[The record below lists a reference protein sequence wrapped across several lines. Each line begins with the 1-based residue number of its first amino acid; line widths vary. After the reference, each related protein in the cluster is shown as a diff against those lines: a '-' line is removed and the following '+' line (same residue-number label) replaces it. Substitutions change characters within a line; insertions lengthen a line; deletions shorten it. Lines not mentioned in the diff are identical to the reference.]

1 MAQLDEK
8 VRAFLDERRFAVL
21 ATINPD
27 GMPQQSTMW
36 YYVDGDEIV
45 MNTRRG
51 RIKERNLAGDPRL
64 SFCVEDGYEY
74 VTLIGTATLIYDQET
89 AQADIRR
96 MAILN
101 HGEEHGEA
109 QAERLFRKQERVTIR
124 MRVDKVSAHFD

>member
-1 MAQLDEK
+1 MVQLDEK
-8 VRAFLDERRFAVL
+8 RRAFLEERRFAVL

-36 YYVDGDEIV
+36 YYVDGDTIV

-51 RIKERNLAGDPRL
+51 RVKERNLARDPRL
-64 SFCVEDGYEY
+64 SICVEDGYDY
-74 VTLIGTATLIYDQET
+74 VTVSGTATLDYDQTT

-101 HGEEHGEA
+101 HGQERGEA
-109 QAERLFRKQERVTIR
+109 QARDLFSKQERVTIR
-124 MRVDKVSAHFD
+124 MRIEKITGELD

>member
-8 VRAFLDERRFAVL
+8 VRTFLAARRFAVL

-51 RIKERNLAGDPRL
+51 RVKERNLAREPRL
-64 SFCVEDGYEY
+64 SFCVEDGYDY
-74 VTLIGTATLIYDQET
+74 VTLTGAATLIYDQET
-89 AQADIRR
+89 AQADIRHL
-96 MAILN
+96 AILN
-101 HGEEHGEA
+101 HGPERGEA

-124 MRVDKVSAHFD
+124 LRVDKVSMHFD

>member
-1 MAQLDEK
+1 MAQVDEK
-8 VRAFLDERRFAVL
+8 VRTFLEERRFAVL

-51 RIKERNLAGDPRL
+51 RIKERNLARDPRL

-74 VTLIGTATLIYDQET
+74 VTLTGTATLIYDQDT

-96 MAILN
+96 MAIMN
-101 HGEEHGEA
+101 HGEEQGEA
-109 QAERLFRKQERVTIR
+109 QAQRLFRRQERVTIR
-124 MRVDKVSAHFD
+124 MQVDKVSAHFD

>member
-8 VRAFLDERRFAVL
+8 VRAFLEERRFAVL

-36 YYVDGDEIV
+36 YYVDEDEIV

-51 RIKERNLAGDPRL
+51 RIKERNLARDPRL
-64 SFCVEDGYEY
+64 SFCVEDGYAY
-74 VTLIGTATLIYDQET
+74 LTLTGTATLIYDQET

-101 HGEEHGEA
+101 HGPEQGEA
-109 QAERLFRKQERVTIR
+109 QAQRLFSRQERVTIR
-124 MRVDKVSAHFD
+124 MQVDKVSSHLD

>member
-8 VRAFLDERRFAVL
+8 IRVFLEARRFAVL

-51 RIKERNLAGDPRL
+51 RIKERNLARDPRL

-74 VTLIGTATLIYDQET
+74 VTLTGTATLIYDQDT

-96 MAILN
+96 MAIMN
-101 HGEEHGEA
+101 HGEERGEA
-109 QAERLFRKQERVTIR
+109 QAQRLFSQQERVTIR
-124 MRVDKVSAHFD
+124 MQVDKVSMHFD